1 MAQGSG
7 ATQEANAKQEN
18 GRLVEVKEM
27 ATILGCHPSWLYEQT
42 RHHPS
47 KIPCVR
53 VGRLVRFEPEIVL
66 AFLREHA
73 TATIKL

>member
-1 MAQGSG
+1 MAQATS
-7 ATQEANAKQEN
+7 ATQETNVNQEK

-27 ATILGCHPSWLYEQT
+27 AKILGCHPSWLYEQT
-42 RHHPS
+42 RRHPS
-47 KIPCVR
+47 TIPCVR

-73 TATIKL
+73 VATIKL